1 MKNIHKSQIAF
12 VIAGLIGLNAAVG
25 IAAQKS
31 DSTQPTRANAN
42 TSPAAAIAYLNYKNK
57 DGVATKEAYFAKNPA
72 ARVIKLA
79 GQSPYVAIL
88 SCADS
93 RVPMESVIES
103 DSGSLVSDI
112 FSVRVAGNVV
122 GDDAIASLEYAVKYL
137 NTPLLLVLG
146 HEQCGAV
153 SATMGDYGVGGALP
167 QLLGKIRPAIQTG
180 TKNCK
185 DCTKEQLFEK
195 CIEENVRLGM
205 NELMKRSEKI
215 RTLVGEGKIAIGCG
229 VINLENN
236 KIKWVDA
243 PAVK

>member
-12 VIAGLIGLNAAVG
+12 VIAGLLGLNVAVG

-31 DSTQPTRANAN
+31 DQAQLTRASAN
-42 TSPAAAIAYLNYKNK
+42 ISPAAAIAYFNQKNS

-72 ARVIKLA
+72 ARDTKLA
-79 GQSPYVAIL
+79 GQAPYVAIL

-93 RVPMESVIES
+93 RVPMDTVVES
-103 DSGSLVSDI
+103 DSASMASDI

-167 QLLGKIRPAIQTG
+167 QLLGKIRPAVQVG
-180 TKNCK
+180 TKECTG
-185 DCTKEQLFEK
+185 CTKDQLLEK

-205 NELMKRSEKI
+205 NELMSRSEKI
-215 RTLVGEGKIAIGCG
+215 RTLVGEGKVAIGCG
-229 VINLENN
+229 VINLANN
-236 KIKWVDA
+236 KIKWVVA

>member
-1 MKNIHKSQIAF
+1 MKNIHKSQITF
-12 VIAGLIGLNAAVG
+12 IIAGLLGLNAAAV

-31 DSTQPTRANAN
+31 DQAQPTRASANA
-42 TSPAAAIAYLNYKNK
+42 SPAAAIAYLNLKNSA
-57 DGVATKEAYFAKNPA
+57 GVATKEAYFAKNPA
-72 ARVIKLA
+72 ARDIKLA
-79 GQSPYVAIL
+79 GQAPYVAIL

-93 RVPMESVIES
+93 RVPMEAVVES
-103 DSGSLVSDI
+103 DSGSMASDI

-167 QLLGKIRPAIQTG
+167 QLLGKIRPAVQMG
-180 TKNCK
+180 TKNCAG
-185 DCTKEQLFEK
+185 CTPDQLLEK

-205 NELMKRSEKI
+205 NELMSKSEKI

-229 VINLENN
+229 VINLANN
-236 KIKWVDA
+236 KIKWVVA